1 MVTDGGELMSGILV
15 VSNDGIG
22 LAHTLSALHDAGYQ
36 ASGASS
42 FEEAKRFLADTS
54 PDLVIAD
61 ECLGAFN
68 GLHIIMRA
76 RAIRPDVSAIV
87 TTRVKSRGL
96 EADARSLNVE
106 WMLKPQTPAEWLAP
120 ISRTLRAEP
129 VPGLDGAHSA
139 ASHVVH

>member
-1 MVTDGGELMSGILV
+1 MSGILV

-22 LAHTLSALHDAGYQ
+22 LAHTLTALHDAGYQ

-42 FEEAKRFLADTS
+42 FEEAKQFLAGAS

-68 GLHIIMRA
+68 GLHVIMRA
-76 RAIRPDVSAIV
+76 RASQPEVPAIV
-87 TTRVKSRGL
+87 TTSALSRGL

-106 WMLKPQTPAEWLAP
+106 WMLKPQNPAEWLAP
-120 ISRTLRAEP
+120 ISRTLRSEATA
-129 VPGLDGAHSA
+129 VAAGTMDAPGPL
-139 ASHVVH
+139 VH

>member
-1 MVTDGGELMSGILV
+1 MPGILV
-15 VSNDGIG
+15 VSNDGVG
-22 LAHTLSALHDAGYQ
+22 LAHTLSALHEAGYQ

-42 FEEAKRFLADTS
+42 FEQAKQFLAYTS

-68 GLHIIMRA
+68 GLHVIMRA
-76 RAIRPDVSAIV
+76 RATQPEVPAIV

-106 WMLKPQTPAEWLAP
+106 WMLKPQTPAEWLGP
-120 ISRTLRAEP
+120 VFRTLRAGPAAGP
-129 VPGLDGAHSA
+129 VSA
-139 ASHVVH
+139 QDVASHQVH

>member
-1 MVTDGGELMSGILV
+1 MSGILV

-22 LAHTLSALHDAGYQ
+22 LARTLSALNAAGYQ

-42 FEEAKRFLADTS
+42 FEEAKRFLADAS

-76 RAIRPDVSAIV
+76 RAIHPEVSAIV
-87 TTRVKSRGL
+87 TTPVKSRGL
-96 EADARSLNVE
+96 EADARSLNVQ

-120 ISRTLRAEP
+120 ISRTLRT
-129 VPGLDGAHSA
+129 GAIAAAACTQDA
-139 ASHVVH
+139 ASHLVH

>member
-1 MVTDGGELMSGILV
+1 MSGILV

-22 LAHTLSALHDAGYQ
+22 LALTLRALHEAGYQ

-42 FEEAKRFLADTS
+42 FEEAKRILAKTS

-61 ECLGAFN
+61 ECLGPFN

-76 RAIRPDVSAIV
+76 RAVHPEVPAIV

-106 WMLKPQTPAEWLAP
+106 WMLKPETPAEWLAP
-120 ISRTLRAEP
+120 ISRTLRAQP
-129 VPGLDGAHSA
+129 IAGSA
-139 ASHVVH
+139 AGNATAHLVH

>member
-1 MVTDGGELMSGILV
+1 MSGILV

-22 LAHTLSALHDAGYQ
+22 LAHTLTTLHEAGYR
-36 ASGASS
+36 ANGAST
-42 FEEAKRFLADTS
+42 FEEAKLFLAGES

-76 RAIRPDVSAIV
+76 RALHPEVSGIV

-106 WMLKPQTPAEWLAP
+106 WMLKPQTAADWLAP
-120 ISRTLRAEP
+120 ISRTL
-129 VPGLDGAHSA
+129 GADQVESSSTVATSA
-139 ASHVVH
+139 VH

>member
-1 MVTDGGELMSGILV
+1 MSGILV
-15 VSNDGIG
+15 VSNDGVG
-22 LAHTLSALHDAGYQ
+22 LAHMLSALHDAGYQ

-42 FEEAKRFLADTS
+42 FEEAKRFLADAS
-54 PDLVIAD
+54 PDLVITD

-68 GLHIIMRA
+68 GLHVIMRA

-87 TTRVKSRGL
+87 TTPVKSRGL

-120 ISRTLRAEP
+120 ISRTLGSGPIAGLAPEP
-129 VPGLDGAHSA
+129 GVASGL
-139 ASHVVH
+139 VH